1 MTPYCYHFV
10 AGTFYDGRMNT
21 KKIYLTFL
29 AAVFFILPAHQA
41 QAAMT
46 PLAIA
51 IIPPIQ
57 FPPSKFDIVGLRA
70 SVLYGSHRSVSGI
83 DLGLIGNFTET
94 SMTGLAVAGGFN
106 RNKGRATIIGA
117 QIAGLANL
125 NMEKTRVYGLQAS
138 ALVNYNKAESHVV
151 GIQLASVNLA
161 KDTTIYGVQAGV
173 WNNARAVYGFQI
185 GLVNMATDLHGLQI
199 GLVNFHHNGL
209 FKVAPIINVG
219 F

>member
-1 MTPYCYHFV
+1 MK
-10 AGTFYDGRMNT
+10 T
-21 KKIYLTFL
+21 KRIFLLLL
-29 AAVFFILPAHQA
+29 AAVLFILPTRQA
-41 QAAMT
+41 SAAMT
-46 PLAIA
+46 PLAIS

-70 SVLYGSHRSVSGI
+70 SVLYGKHRSVSGI

-94 SMTGLAVAGGFN
+94 SFAGLAVAGGFN
-106 RNKGRATIIGA
+106 RNKGKATVLGL
-117 QIAGLANL
+117 QLAGIANL
-125 NMEKTRVYGLQAS
+125 NMEKARVYGVQA

-151 GIQLASVNLA
+151 GVQLAGANLA
-161 KDTTIYGVQAGV
+161 KNTAIYGVQAGV
-173 WNNARAVYGFQI
+173 WNNARSVYGFQI
-185 GLVNMATDLHGLQI
+185 GIVNMTTDLHGLQI

>member
-1 MTPYCYHFV
+1 
-10 AGTFYDGRMNT
+10 MNT
-21 KKIYLTFL
+21 KKVYLLLL
-29 AAVFFILPAHQA
+29 AAVLLILPAPKA
-41 QAAMT
+41 SAAMT
-46 PLAIA
+46 PLAIS

-70 SVLYGSHRSVSGI
+70 SVLYGSHRSVSGF
-83 DLGLIGNFTET
+83 DFGLLGNFTET
-94 SMTGLAVAGGFN
+94 SFAGLAVAGGFN
-106 RNKGRATIIGA
+106 RNKGKATVLGL
-117 QIAGLANL
+117 QLAGIANL
-125 NMEKTRVYGLQAS
+125 NMEKTRVYGVQA

-151 GIQLASVNLA
+151 GLQLAGANLS

-173 WNNARAVYGFQI
+173 WNNARSVYGFQI
-185 GLVNMATDLHGLQI
+185 GVVNMATDLHGLQI